1 MPGSTAA
8 PSAFSPNVQN
18 WTPRRPSDGRMT
30 SGGGGKLAG
39 MAGFL
44 NAQVWSDFFGQLDRC
59 CTDALA
65 TVQFQ
70 LRGEERDPA
79 RRQRRLRSIRYDG
92 DRDVVELSAGGDEDV
107 GPTVRYFIRSPRR
120 ITVEEVPD
128 GSRILIED
136 GARGVTS
143 IAIAEPEEDH
153 GSHLA
158 TELGRRFSR
167 DLPAPPGPGGR
178 SLVGRLT
185 MRRHAGARSG

>member
-1 MPGSTAA
+1 M
-8 PSAFSPNVQN
+8 PSAA
-18 WTPRRPSDGRMT
+18 GA
-30 SGGGGKLAG
+30 KLAG

-92 DRDVVELSAGGDEDV
+92 ERDTVELSAGGEEEA
-107 GPTVRYFIRSPRR
+107 GPAVRYFIRSPRR
-120 ITVEEVPD
+120 ITVEEAPT

-143 IAIAEPEEDH
+143 IAIEEPEETG
-153 GSHLA
+153 GSNLA
-158 TELGRRFSR
+158 VQLGRRFSR
-167 DLPAPPGPGGR
+167 DLPAPPDAAER
-178 SLVGRLT
+178 SLVGRLA